1 MVMDRT
7 HVFEVLRE
15 VGIEEAVASRLADV
29 LEEDRAKFVTKDDM
43 KEAIDSAVALLELRI
58 AALDQKFDRE
68 IASVRRE
75 LDLLRN
81 ELQQLRNEL
90 QQLRN
95 ELNDLRKEM
104 AERDERLRREMR
116 WAFGVLFTLIVVQ
129 MGIVIGFAV

>member
-29 LEEDRAKFVTKDDM
+29 LEEDRAKLVTKDDM

-81 ELQQLRNEL
+81 ELQQLRND
-90 QQLRN
+90 
-95 ELNDLRKEM
+95 LNDQRKEM